1 MGGLGFMINS
11 NVVFKGSLNFIG
23 LGELLQLLGGSG
35 STGTIKLT
43 SIYAETPGYI
53 YLNEGNPINAE
64 VGDKKGLDA
73 LNSFFG
79 WVDATFE
86 FTNEPVNTEKLI
98 RKNRMEIIL
107 DGLRMVDDGVIEKLG
122 RQTLPSRSTL
132 VTADNTDVPVI
143 RGPLIDYIYVVDE
156 EEFSE
161 GKEIVIQEKF
171 GSWLWV
177 VLQGTVEVYR
187 ALPEGRVSIVRL
199 TDGAFIGSISSLF
212 EKVNVRSATVVA
224 KSRVQLGVLDYERI
238 FREVS
243 NMSLKFK
250 GILNSQDKRLKEI
263 TNTCADAIVH
273 KAHQIDAPR
282 NMKPFTGINEKNDA
296 VFQIRSGNARI
307 LRKMNRQFIDICSLG
322 EEDVIGHIPF
332 LNTSHEPH
340 SASVF
345 VSEDFAAEPI
355 DLTDI
360 KEEYDSL
367 SDTLKNLIQ
376 HISICTSVTTGR
388 VVDLLKNVSDD

>member
-1 MGGLGFMINS
+1 MTIS

-43 SIYAETPGYI
+43 SIYAEAPGYI

-64 VGDKKGLDA
+64 MGEKRGIDA
-73 LNSFFG
+73 LNAFFG

-86 FTNEPVNTEKLI
+86 FTNEPVSTEKLI

-122 RQTLPSRSTL
+122 RQTLPTRSAL
-132 VTADNTDVPVI
+132 VTKDEANVPII
-143 RGPLIDYIYVVDE
+143 RGPLVDYIYVVDE

-161 GKEIVIQEKF
+161 GKEIVIQEKY

-177 VLQGTVEVYR
+177 VLQGTVEVFR
-187 ALPEGRVSIVRL
+187 ALPEGRVSIVKL
-199 TDGAFIGSISSLF
+199 TDGAFIGSIGALF
-212 EKVNVRSATVVA
+212 EKVNIRSATVIA
-224 KSRVQLGVLDYERI
+224 RSRVQLGVIDYERI

-243 NMSLKFK
+243 GMSAKFR
-250 GILNSQDKRLKEI
+250 GILASLDKRLKDL

-273 KAHQIDAPR
+273 KANQIDVPKG
-282 NMKPFTGINEKNDA
+282 MKPFAGVSEKNDS
-296 VFQIRSGNARI
+296 VFQIRSGKARI
-307 LRKMNRQFIDICSLG
+307 LRKMKRQFVDICTL
-322 EEDVIGHIPF
+322 EEDDVVGHIPF

-345 VSEDFAAEPI
+345 VSDDFAAEPI

-367 SDTLKNLIQ
+367 SETLRNMIQ
-376 HISICTSVTTGR
+376 HTSICTSVTTGR
-388 VVDLLKNVSDD
+388 VVDLLKNASDD